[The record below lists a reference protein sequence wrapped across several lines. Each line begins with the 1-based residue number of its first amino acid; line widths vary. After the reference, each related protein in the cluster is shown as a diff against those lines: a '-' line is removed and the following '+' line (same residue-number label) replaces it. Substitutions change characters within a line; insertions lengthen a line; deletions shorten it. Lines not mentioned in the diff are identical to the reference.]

1 MALSICK
8 LDGFSIVGWC
18 VIHFKSV
25 EIRDNKIYNHTTK
38 IMAID
43 VMVANLNVSGKMCPG
58 SRDGGG
64 ATAAAGL
71 CCRQRPLPG
80 LGRYCVDTLDTV

>member
-1 MALSICK
+1 
-8 LDGFSIVGWC
+8 
-18 VIHFKSV
+18 
-25 EIRDNKIYNHTTK
+25 
-38 IMAID
+38 MAID